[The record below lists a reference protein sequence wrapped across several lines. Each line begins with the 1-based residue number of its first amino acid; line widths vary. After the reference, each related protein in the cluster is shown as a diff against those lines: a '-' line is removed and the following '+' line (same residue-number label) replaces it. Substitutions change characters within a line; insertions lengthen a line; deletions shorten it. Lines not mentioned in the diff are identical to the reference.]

1 MMMLLHCMQDC
12 ICPLPSLL
20 GRRKGKKRSKLLF
33 SSVAHAFFIVAVSF
47 QDQVLRVKGAKFTLR
62 LNLIEIFSLFFFLC
76 CLFTL
81 LMAQFVFLERFC
93 FNNFTNLISCFF
105 FCFFF
110 LHEFG

>member
-62 LNLIEIFSLFFFLC
+62 LNLIDFFFFFYVACSPCSWLSLFSWKGFAL
-76 CLFTL
+76 T
-81 LMAQFVFLERFC
+81 
-93 FNNFTNLISCFF
+93 IS
-105 FCFFF
+105 
-110 LHEFG
+110 LT